1 MPESPLWGA
10 QDQAARL
17 AELAA
22 GTEDRAK
29 ELPLRRDV
37 RSLGSL
43 LGRVLVAQTGE
54 PVFRKVEQLRKLLIQ
69 SRARGG
75 SQSDTAEMQEARQII
90 ENLSIQEAYWVTK
103 AFAIYFELANLAE
116 TNHRKRRRRAA
127 KLYPDQPA
135 LAGSFRGTLARLR
148 DSGMIAEQALEALK
162 KIKVTPVFTAHPT
175 EAARR
180 TVLLK
185 RRRIAKQLHRLDRLP
200 LPDGE
205 ARLLEDE
212 ITAEITALWQT
223 DEVRVQ
229 RPQVTDEIRMGLDHY
244 SMSIFESLPKVYGE
258 IRDAFREVYG
268 AHLGAEQIPE
278 VLSFGSWIGGD
289 RDGNP
294 YVTVESTTDA
304 LERARNTILGHYISE
319 IQHAI
324 ELLSPSCR
332 QVPVS
337 RELEAKLNEYEAG
350 MGDGPSHHGR
360 ISPTERYRRF
370 LSYVRERL
378 RRTRDE
384 NSSPESYRSAG
395 EFDADLHLLYNSLT
409 QNRGEIIATLVLGP
423 LVWKVRTFGFHLTT
437 LDIRQ
442 HANVHRQ
449 ALTAIFTP
457 SHSSSR
463 EAIAVIKDPAPDS
476 ITNAALQTLRAI

>member
-1 MPESPLWGA
+1 MLESPLWGA
-10 QDQAARL
+10 QDQGERL

-37 RSLGSL
+37 RSLGIL
-43 LGRVLVAQTGE
+43 LGRVLVAQAGE
-54 PVFRKVEQLRKLLIQ
+54 PVFKKVEQLRKLLIQ
-69 SRARGG
+69 SRARGGG

-90 ENLSIQEAYWVTK
+90 ESLSIQEAYSVTK
-103 AFAIYFELANLAE
+103 AFSIYFELANLAE

-127 KLYPDQPA
+127 KLYPNQPA

-148 DSGMIAEQALEALK
+148 DSGMSADQAQEALR

-200 LPDGE
+200 LPEAE

-212 ITAEITALWQT
+212 IIAEITALWQT

-229 RPQVTDEIRMGLDHY
+229 RPQVTDEVRMGLDHY
-244 SMSIFESLPKVYGE
+244 PMSIFESLPKVYSE
-258 IRDAFREVYG
+258 IRDAFREVYD
-268 AHLGAEQIPE
+268 LRLTTSEVPE

-304 LERARNTILGHYISE
+304 LERARNTVLGHYIPE
-319 IQHAI
+319 IQRAT
-324 ELLSPSCR
+324 EQLS
-332 QVPVS
+332 
-337 RELEAKLNEYEAG
+337 
-350 MGDGPSHHGR
+350 
-360 ISPTERYRRF
+360 
-370 LSYVRERL
+370 
-378 RRTRDE
+378 
-384 NSSPESYRSAG
+384 
-395 EFDADLHLLYNSLT
+395 
-409 QNRGEIIATLVLGP
+409 
-423 LVWKVRTFGFHLTT
+423 
-437 LDIRQ
+437 
-442 HANVHRQ
+442 
-449 ALTAIFTP
+449 
-457 SHSSSR
+457 SSSR
-463 EAIAVIKDPAPDS
+463 
-476 ITNAALQTLRAI
+476 Q